1 MTAPQALTGQH
12 IGQAEKATRA
22 VLDRLLAETGTEFVE
37 WVIVN
42 VLATNQSSMDRDDLL
57 GRVVNGLK
65 IPAEALRTAIDALA
79 NRGILATKDDQLAL
93 TSDGEALYR
102 RLRTGIDQITQL
114 LYGDIPA
121 SDLQTAQ
128 HVLATV
134 TERANAELAS

>member
-42 VLATNQSSMDRDDLL
+42 VLATNRSRMDREDLL
-57 GRVVNGLK
+57 GRVVSGLK
-65 IPAEALRTAIDALA
+65 IAAQPVRTGIGALA
-79 NRGILATKDDQLAL
+79 NRGLLATTDDHLAL
-93 TSDGEALYR
+93 TSDGEALYG
-102 RLRTGIDQITQL
+102 RLRAGIDQITQR

-121 SDLQTAQ
+121 SDLYTAQ

-134 TERANAELAS
+134 TQRANAELAR